1 MNRKVSIARLS
12 VLSNSLLIAMKVIVG
27 ILSGSISIISE
38 AIHSFMDF
46 LAAIIAFF
54 SVRISDTPADARH
67 PYGHGKYENISG
79 VTEAILIFIASGWII
94 FEAVRKMLHP
104 HEIEKIG
111 LGIIVMTISAAVNF
125 FVSRKLYKVAKST
138 DSIALEADA
147 LHLKVDV
154 YTSLGVATGLFLMM
168 VLGLFSKSPLIL
180 YLDPLIA
187 IAVALLI
194 LRESFIL
201 FKKAYAPLL
210 DEALS
215 EEEVERIKFIIG
227 RYCSETVNY
236 HGLRTRKAGNYR
248 YVDFHLNVPAGMS
261 VKEAHD
267 LCDRIEEEIKSTL
280 DHTEVTIHVE
290 GI

>member
-1 MNRKVSIARLS
+1 MNRKVSVARLS
-12 VLSNSLLIAMKVIVG
+12 VLSNSLLIVMKVIVG
-27 ILSGSISIISE
+27 ILSGSISILSE
-38 AIHSFMDF
+38 AIHSFMDL

-54 SVRISDTPADARH
+54 SVRISDTPADERH
-67 PYGHGKYENISG
+67 PYGHGKFENISG
-79 VTEAILIFIASGWII
+79 VIEAILIFVASGWII
-94 FEAVRKMLHP
+94 FEAVKKIIHLHP
-104 HEIEKIG
+104 VEKIG
-111 LGIIVMTISAAVNF
+111 LGIIVMAISAIVNF
-125 FVSRKLYKVAKST
+125 FISRKLYKVAKST

-154 YTSLGVATGLFLMM
+154 YTSLGVAVGLLLMM
-168 VLGLFSKSPLIL
+168 VLDYLSTSVLVH
-180 YLDPLIA
+180 YLDPVIA
-187 IAVALLI
+187 IMVALLI

-215 EEEVERIKFIIG
+215 EEEVERIKILIG

-248 YVDFHLNVPAGMS
+248 YLDFHLNVPAGMS

-267 LCDRIEEEIKSTL
+267 LCDAIEEEIKRTL
-280 DHTEVTIHVE
+280 DHAEVTIHVE

>member
-1 MNRKVSIARLS
+1 MNRKVSVARLS
-12 VLSNSLLIAMKVIVG
+12 VLSHSLLIVMKVIVG
-27 ILSGSISIISE
+27 ILSGSISILSE
-38 AIHSFMDF
+38 AIHSFMDL

-54 SVRISDTPADARH
+54 SVRISDTPADERH
-67 PYGHGKYENISG
+67 PYGHGKFENISG
-79 VTEAILIFIASGWII
+79 VIEAILIFIASGWII
-94 FEAVRKMLHP
+94 IEAVRKMLYP
-104 HEIEKIG
+104 HAIEKIG
-111 LGIIVMTISAAVNF
+111 LGIVVMTISAAVNF
-125 FVSRKLYKVAKST
+125 FVSRRLYKVAKST

-154 YTSLGVATGLFLMM
+154 YTSLGVAAGLFLM
-168 VLGLFSKSPLIL
+168 LILDYFTNSPLVH
-180 YLDPLIA
+180 YLDPVIA
-187 IAVALLI
+187 IVVALLI

-215 EEEVERIKFIIG
+215 EEEVERIKALIG

-248 YVDFHLNVPAGMS
+248 YVDFHLNVPAVMS

-267 LCDRIEEEIKSTL
+267 LCDAIEEEIKSTL
-280 DHTEVTIHVE
+280 GHTEVTIHVE